1 MVLSVCLAAG
11 CSIQGKT
18 SFHISSNVPA
28 SVYVGEEYRGETPL
42 VVDMSG
48 GKRHTLR
55 LVKTGY
61 ATAEMNT
68 KPASAKTR
76 LMSSLSGDDLSSAV
90 PVAFDYESY
99 CEVFRSGDPF
109 GMTSACLYT
118 PGTTG
123 YPTYLAANAATSVVT
138 FPTATAP
145 YLAIEYEPQ
154 QIYIQLKK
162 ADSDAFDD
170 KRMWMIK
177 RYVLRNFKN
186 RHSDFYDGLQ
196 RLTDVPAAFWEI
208 VLAKATTP
216 DTAVNKVEK
225 ELTEQAEISDFVKEN
240 YDGKTID
247 NAFLTRLSTMMGVE
261 KQTLERD
268 LKLYSS
274 PGEAARGVVRVAQVH
289 RAVSQYTEVKG
300 AYTNNTD
307 KRRVLMKTMGLE
319 IRTGASSDYDKMY
332 NDIERLSEKGR
343 LAQNFAAATVKA
355 AEILPLTAS
364 KDQKGKEAAENA
376 NIRKLSELSGIP
388 LQYFKYSAVSASEKA
403 VVSVILRDRL
413 HDFILRNYAKKVS
426 DGKADWNFANTI
438 ADVFLCN
445 GGRSVP
451 EVQKRLEELQTP
463 ETAAEVFSREC
474 KRGWEYLPVK
484 CR

>member
-1 MVLSVCLAAG
+1 MKKIPMVLSMCLAAG
-11 CSIQGKT
+11 CSIQGET

-68 KPASAKTR
+68 KPSPAKTR

-99 CEVFRSGDPF
+99 CEVFRGADPF
-109 GMTSACLYT
+109 GMTTACLYT

-123 YPTYLAANAATSVVT
+123 YPTYLAANAVTSVVT

-154 QIYIQLKK
+154 QIYVQLKK

-186 RHSDFYDGLQ
+186 KSSDFYDGLQ
-196 RLTDVPAAFWEI
+196 RLTDVPAAFWELSLSI
-208 VLAKATTP
+208 VETP
-216 DTAVNKVEK
+216 DGAVKTT
-225 ELTEQAEISDFVKEN
+225 ELELADMAEISDFVRKN
-240 YDGKTID
+240 YDGKKID
-247 NAFLTRLSTMMGVE
+247 DAFLTRLSTMTDVE
-261 KQTLERD
+261 KQTLERG

-274 PGEAARGVVRVAQVH
+274 PDEAARGVVRVVQVYQST
-289 RAVSQYTEVKG
+289 VEKG
-300 AYTNNTD
+300 TFYVNPH
-307 KRRVLMKTMGLE
+307 KRRTLMKLMGLE
-319 IRTGASSDYDKMY
+319 SQSSHHAPKCYDRMY
-332 NDIERLSEKGR
+332 EKIERLSEKGR
-343 LAQNFAAATVKA
+343 TAQDFAAATVKA
-355 AEILPLTAS
+355 AEILPLAAS
-364 KDQKGKEAAENA
+364 KDKKGKEAAEDA
-376 NIRKLSELSGIP
+376 DIRKLSELSGIP
-388 LQYFKYSAVSASEKA
+388 LQHFEDSAVSASEEA
-403 VVSVILRDRL
+403 VASVILQDRL
-413 HDFILRNYAKKVS
+413 HDFILRNYANNVS
-426 DGKADWNFANTI
+426 GDGVDADFAKTI
-438 ADVFLCN
+438 ADVFKS
-445 GGRSVP
+445 RRVVP
-451 EVQKRLEELQTP
+451 LSQVQKILRESESPEAAANAVVLEYRRDARFQ
-463 ETAAEVFSREC
+463 
-474 KRGWEYLPVK
+474 